1 MYWPIFSLIIMA
13 SWSVHEFFR
22 YWPSYPYFSQLIGWF
37 PPPSTTPSLFPAI
50 DPTPSFSIRLI
61 FLPRRI
67 FLFYHLWTFD
77 HLQRFKKNNIMY
89 ACTFLLACRVVSFR
103 VLTFRFTLHICLL
116 QWSFPSLLCFYWPI
130 TLLFTS
136 ELWSDINSSASAWF
150 YIDRLTCLFILTA
163 SITRHSDAGLG
174 GGGGLKKKF

>member
-1 MYWPIFSLIIMA
+1 
-13 SWSVHEFFR
+13 
-22 YWPSYPYFSQLIGWF
+22 
-37 PPPSTTPSLFPAI
+37 
-50 DPTPSFSIRLI
+50 
-61 FLPRRI
+61 
-67 FLFYHLWTFD
+67 
-77 HLQRFKKNNIMY
+77 MY

-174 GGGGLKKKF
+174 GGLISIFSLFSSKQFLNFFFTSFTKFRVIYFLANRVHPTLINIIQAYFDYTILVSFSIIEWLFWLYYPLCLPSLFHVLFDFPTPDPE